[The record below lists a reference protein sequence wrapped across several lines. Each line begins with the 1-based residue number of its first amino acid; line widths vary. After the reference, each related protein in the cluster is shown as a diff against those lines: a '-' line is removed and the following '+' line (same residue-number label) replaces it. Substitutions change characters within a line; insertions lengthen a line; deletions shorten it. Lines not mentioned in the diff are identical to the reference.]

1 MEREGA
7 GAVSPVTKEVFLSDD
22 VYPCGHFLDTIKH
35 LVDTGVID
43 SKLADPWKV
52 RLGEHEEM
60 VAKMKSNAESGDV
73 SAMYCL
79 GEWYWN
85 GLEGFKEDKG
95 EAYNWYTKA
104 SDRRFPKA
112 MARVGQCLLNGS
124 AGATTNTIEGIVL
137 LALAAER
144 GSDKACFLLGE
155 TYYHGRHGIGKNEEE
170 AKHLLEKALAKDECE
185 YNHLEDEEANEARAM
200 LDEMEGKG
208 WDR

>member
-1 MEREGA
+1 MVDCQLFLNTSPIDYNFSLLPPQQQGRIYERKEIEQYMEREGV

-137 LALAAER
+137 LALLSSWRDLLSRPPWNWKERR
-144 GSDKACFLLGE
+144 GSQ
-155 TYYHGRHGIGKNEEE
+155 
-170 AKHLLEKALAKDECE
+170 ALA
-185 YNHLEDEEANEARAM
+185 
-200 LDEMEGKG
+200 
-208 WDR
+208 